1 MKPLQAKHLRSWL
14 GAAAILIAGALIMAM
29 WIRPPANRGPSGSG
43 SPGTDLPPAVTIDDW
58 ERSGDNTCSDLV
70 AVATGKEDARATDG
84 PTLADVKGWI
94 ASFPPAADAGKPV
107 TGQLIASTLAACS
120 QMDDAAQSAA
130 PLGKVVEDVWGRL
143 RR

>member
-70 AVATGKEDARATDG
+70 AVATGKED
-84 PTLADVKGWI
+84 VKGWI